1 MFVKNLGG
9 RAAAGLAGLVWLV
22 LMAASA
28 EAALSEPVAARLAW
42 AATQPGSHSME
53 MAVVQAIARHPDA
66 VRDIVAEAVRLAPD
80 AAPAVVATASRWYPG
95 FAATIAEAGAGRPA
109 AAARRTP
116 TAVPT
121 RPRAERRARKSW
133 FGEVELGGSRS
144 TGNTETEQLSI
155 AGYLG
160 AQYGNWSQD
169 AHVDFD
175 FASADD
181 ETTTQRLVMDLKSR
195 YALGQRLYAFGFVE
209 YEDDRFSG
217 FKYRF
222 TETLGLGYRLL
233 DRRNLTF
240 DVEAGP
246 GARQSRLNVTDETEN
261 EITANLGAFFV
272 WEISDTANLTNDTS
286 VIFGSERTT
295 TTNTTALTATV
306 LDPIAARLSFEIR
319 HDSNVPPGAENTDTL
334 TKASLVYQF

>member
-1 MFVKNLGG
+1 MYVTNRNR
-9 RAAAGLAGLVWLV
+9 RAAAWLVGLAWFVV
-22 LMAASA
+22 LAAAA
-28 EAALSEPVAARLAW
+28 EAALPEHVAARLEW
-42 AATQPGSHSME
+42 AATQPGSHTME
-53 MAVVQAIARHPDA
+53 TAVVQAIARHPNS

-95 FAATIAEAGAGRPA
+95 FAATIAEAAAGRPA
-109 AAARRTP
+109 RVAQRAP

-121 RPRAERRARKSW
+121 RPRAAPRARKSW
-133 FGEVELGGSRS
+133 FGEIELGGSRS
-144 TGNTETEQLSI
+144 TGNTETEQLSV

-169 AHVDFD
+169 AHVNFD
-175 FASADD
+175 FSSSDD
-181 ETTTQRLVMDLKSR
+181 ETITQRLVMDLKSR
-195 YALGQRLYAFGFVE
+195 YALSQRLYAFGFVE

-246 GARQSRLNVTDETEN
+246 GARQSKLNVTDETET
-261 EITANLGAFFV
+261 EITANLGAYFV
-272 WEISDTANLTNDTS
+272 WEISDTADLTNDTLI
-286 VIFGSERTT
+286 IFGTERTT
-295 TTNTTALTATV
+295 TTNTTALTVTV

-319 HDSNVPPGAENTDTL
+319 HDSNVPPGAERTDTL
-334 TKASLVYQF
+334 TKASLVYGF

>member
-1 MFVKNLGG
+1 MFMTNHHR
-9 RAAAGLAGLVWLV
+9 RAAAWLAGLMWFVV
-22 LMAASA
+22 VAASA
-28 EAALSEPVAARLAW
+28 EAALPEQVAARLAW
-42 AATQPGSHSME
+42 AATQPGSQTME
-53 MAVVQAIARHPDA
+53 MAVVQAIASNPDST
-66 VRDIVAEAVRLAPD
+66 RDIVAEAVRLAPD
-80 AAPAVVATASRWYPG
+80 AAPAVVATTSRWYPG
-95 FAATIAEAGAGRPA
+95 FAATIADAGAGRPA
-109 AAARRTP
+109 RVGQRAP
-116 TAVPT
+116 SAVPT
-121 RPRAERRARKSW
+121 RPRAERRERKSW

-144 TGNTETEQLSI
+144 TGNTEEEQLSV

-160 AQYGNWSQD
+160 AQYGNWRQD
-169 AHVDFD
+169 AHVNFD
-175 FASADD
+175 FASSDD
-181 ETTTQRLVMDLKSR
+181 ETTTQRLVIDLKSR

-246 GARQSRLNVTDETEN
+246 GARQSRLNVTDETES

-272 WEISDTANLTNDTS
+272 WEISDTASLTNDTS

-334 TKASLVYQF
+334 TKASLVYEY

>member
-1 MFVKNLGG
+1 MFVTNHHR
-9 RAAAGLAGLVWLV
+9 RAAAWLVGLAWFVV
-22 LMAASA
+22 LSASA
-28 EAALSEPVAARLAW
+28 EAALPDAVAARLAW
-42 AATQPGSHSME
+42 AATQPGSQTME
-53 MAVVQAIARHPDA
+53 MAVVQAIASNPDS

-95 FAATIAEAGAGRPA
+95 FAVTIAEAGAGRPA
-109 AAARRTP
+109 RVAQRAP
-116 TAVPT
+116 SAVPT
-121 RPRAERRARKSW
+121 RPRTERRERKSW

-144 TGNTETEQLSI
+144 TGNTEEEQLSI

-169 AHVDFD
+169 AHVNFD
-175 FASADD
+175 FGSSDD
-181 ETTTQRLVMDLKSR
+181 ETTTQRLVIDLKSR
-195 YALGQRLYAFGFVE
+195 YALGQRLYALGFVE

-246 GARQSRLNVTDETEN
+246 GARQSRLNVTDETES

-319 HDSNVPPGAENTDTL
+319 HDSNVPPGSENTDTL
-334 TKASLVYQF
+334 TKASLVYEY